1 MGDNPDEPNEAW
13 EVVRNTPGVTGFVG
27 TATRAVPLSR
37 EEEARMLSTLGITGS
52 KEKPRLR
59 ISFNVGDMV
68 QVTAGPFSDFTG
80 VVSDLDS
87 DKGKVKVL
95 VSIFGRETPV
105 ELDFRKS
112 SRRRGLG
119 TSSSLTSSVWD
130 PLSKTWLVTC
140 GGALGEEYGK
150 ESRRH
155 RQASA
160 TRGERN
166 TCAARRACAGAVRG
180 QYHGICQRI
189 QRGDRVAGGGHRPG
203 RNHHFRGPVL
213 HLHHQNAAR
222 ELLDSQSR
230 GHSKG
235 SGFPTKKKLGDSPGS
250 SV

>member
-1 MGDNPDEPNEAW
+1 MSIEWYAVHTYVGHEERVRENLMQRARSLGIADNIYQVVLPNEETVEHRDGGKKEVVRRKIFPGYVFVQMDMGDNPDEPNEAW

-105 ELDFRKS
+105 ELDFS
-112 SRRRGLG
+112 Q
-119 TSSSLTSSVWD
+119 VV
-130 PLSKTWLVTC
+130 KT
-140 GGALGEEYGK
+140 
-150 ESRRH
+150 
-155 RQASA
+155 
-160 TRGERN
+160 
-166 TCAARRACAGAVRG
+166 
-180 QYHGICQRI
+180 
-189 QRGDRVAGGGHRPG
+189 
-203 RNHHFRGPVL
+203 
-213 HLHHQNAAR
+213 
-222 ELLDSQSR
+222 
-230 GHSKG
+230 
-235 SGFPTKKKLGDSPGS
+235 
-250 SV
+250 